1 MRSFRVLPLAAIFA
15 GCFALAAGCD
25 ARVVGSGKRASDTR
39 VVSGFHGVELAGDGT
54 LDITP
59 GDKEELVV
67 EADDNIL
74 PLIETTVRGDGTLVL
89 TYKRNE
95 SIEEKVPPHFK
106 LSAKTL
112 DKITLTGSGTIHAG
126 SKLVAEHMDVT
137 LPGSG
142 DIVVDRLE
150 TGALTA
156 SLPGSGTIRV
166 AAGNAGSQR
175 VKLDGSGN
183 YEAGDFKTDTAKVS
197 INGSGNCQ
205 VWAEKTLDV
214 SISGSGNVTHHG
226 GAQVHERVTGSGTV
240 RALGARAI

>member
-1 MRSFRVLPLAAIFA
+1 MKSFRVLPLAAILA
-15 GCFALAAGCD
+15 GCFALVAGCE

-39 VVSGFHGVELAGDGT
+39 AVSGFHGVELTADGT
-54 LDITP
+54 LDIIP

-74 PLIETTVRGDGTLVL
+74 PLIETTVRADGTLVL

-106 LSAKTL
+106 LTAKTL
-112 DKITLTGSGTIHAG
+112 DKITLTGSGTIHATG
-126 SKLVAEHMDVT
+126 KLAPEHMDVA

-142 DIVVDRLE
+142 DIVLDQLE
-150 TGALTA
+150 TGALSA
-156 SLPGSGTIRV
+156 SLAGSGTIRV
-166 AAGNAGSQR
+166 AAGNAGSQK
-175 VKLDGSGN
+175 VKLDGSGK

-197 INGSGNCQ
+197 ISGSGDCQ

-214 SISGSGNVTHHG
+214 NIGGSGSVTHHG
-226 GAQVHERVTGSGTV
+226 GAQVRERVTGSGTV
-240 RALGARAI
+240 RALGAKAI

>member
-1 MRSFRVLPLAAIFA
+1 MKLFRVLPFAAILA
-15 GCFALAAGCD
+15 GCFALAAGCE

-39 VVSGFHGVELAGDGT
+39 AVSGFHGVELTADGT
-54 LDITP
+54 LDIIP

-74 PLIETTVRGDGTLVL
+74 SLIETTVRADGTLVL

-95 SIEEKVPPHFK
+95 SIEERVPPHFK

-112 DKITLTGSGTIHAG
+112 DKIMLTGSGKVHVEG
-126 SKLVAEHMDVT
+126 KLAAEHMDVA

-142 DIVVDRLE
+142 DIVFDQLE
-150 TGALTA
+150 AGALVA
-156 SLPGSGTIRV
+156 SLQGSGTIRV
-166 AAGNAGSQR
+166 AAGNAGSEK
-175 VKLDGSGN
+175 VKVEGSGD
-183 YEAGDFKTDTAKVS
+183 YEAGDFKTDAAKVS
-197 INGSGNCQ
+197 IPGSGSCQ

-214 SISGSGNVTHHG
+214 SIDGSGTVIHRG
-226 GAQVHERVTGSGTV
+226 GAQVRQRVNGSGTV